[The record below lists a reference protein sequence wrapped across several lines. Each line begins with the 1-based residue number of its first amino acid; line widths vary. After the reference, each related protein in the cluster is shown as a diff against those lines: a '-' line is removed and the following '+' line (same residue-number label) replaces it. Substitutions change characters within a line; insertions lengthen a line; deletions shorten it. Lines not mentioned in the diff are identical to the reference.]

1 MKAIYIKPLT
11 ELVSLD
17 TKQKVLF
24 DTGDVGGNS
33 IDHIDSNTADFFD
46 ERADDYDPFFDD

>member
-46 ERADDYDPFFDD
+46 EREDDYDPFFDD